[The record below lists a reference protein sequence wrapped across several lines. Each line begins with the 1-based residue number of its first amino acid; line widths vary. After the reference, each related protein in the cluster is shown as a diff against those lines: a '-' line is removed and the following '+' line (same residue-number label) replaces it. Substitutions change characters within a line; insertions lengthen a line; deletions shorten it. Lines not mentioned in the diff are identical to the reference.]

1 MCAWHG
7 IATAPIT
14 LLALWI
20 SASGVNAQSFEDRWL
35 LVPKAHA
42 DEAPPPPLILPEAPS
57 AKPQP
62 ETPSADAADPA
73 HAYAHDAA
81 RQPHRGRTL
90 VGRASF
96 YAYKKG
102 KTASGAA
109 FNAHGMTAAHRS
121 LPFGTRL
128 RVTNIKTS
136 KSVEV
141 VVTDRGPVS
150 RTRVLDLSYGAAK
163 ALGMREDGVARIRAE
178 IIRW

>member
-7 IATAPIT
+7 IAIAPIT

-20 SASGVNAQSFEDRWL
+20 SAGGVNAQSFEDRWSV
-35 LVPKAHA
+35 VPKAHA
-42 DEAPPPPLILPEAPS
+42 DEAPLPVTP
-57 AKPQP
+57 P
-62 ETPSADAADPA
+62 ETPPAKPLSETPPADAADPA
-73 HAYAHDAA
+73 HAFANDVPDHH
-81 RQPHRGRTL
+81 HRGPAL

-96 YAYKKG
+96 YAYKAG

-128 RVTNIKTS
+128 RVTNLKTS

-150 RTRVLDLSYGAAK
+150 RTRVLDLSFGAAK
-163 ALGMREDGVARIRAE
+163 ALGMMQDGVARIRAE
-178 IIRW
+178 IIGG